1 MSHYL
6 MGFCWASDDVY
17 LLQEVV
23 QVSAS
28 NHTCSS
34 LPLPPPPPL
43 GWPWWVHYRS
53 WWVSRMSFSVWRRLV
68 VVAGLCVAVDT
79 CTLCSRL
86 AFRLTQ
92 PPAITDTFP
101 ELIYWQWVKL
111 WTMSSFLSTK
121 LLTGTILTLKYY
133 NTTFNRKQCRV
144 NQSWLWIIDGK
155 ISW

>member
-6 MGFCWASDDVY
+6 MGFSAE
-17 LLQEVV
+17 LQMMC
-23 QVSAS
+23 
-28 NHTCSS
+28 TCSRRS
-34 LPLPPPPPL
+34 YKFQLRIVHAAVCPSPL
-43 GWPWWVHYRS
+43 GWPWWVQYRS
-53 WWVSRMSFSVWRRLV
+53 WWVSRLSFSVWRRLV

-79 CTLCSRL
+79 CTLCSWL

-121 LLTGTILTLKYY
+121 LLTGTILSLKYY
-133 NTTFNRKQCRV
+133 NTTLNRQQCRA